1 MKHAN
6 FLHLL
11 LVALLLVVA
20 VPVRAQGGPQAQL
33 KETVDAVLAVLRDGA
48 LDSAAKRE
56 RISPLVRARFDF
68 PTMAQWVLGPQ
79 WRQASAAEQ
88 ERFVG
93 LFSDLLEATYIGRI
107 DEYSGEQV
115 VFIGEQIED
124 RRAQVDTKV
133 MTRSAEIPINY
144 RLVSRGEQ
152 WLVFDVIIE
161 NVSLVRNY
169 RSSFSEIV
177 RREGM
182 QSLFA
187 QMEKRI
193 SELKA
198 GGGAG

>member
-1 MKHAN
+1 MKKISPLVLILISLI
-6 FLHLL
+6 FL
-11 LVALLLVVA
+11 VPAVVD
-20 VPVRAQGGPQAQL
+20 AQGGPQAQL
-33 KETVDAVLAVLRDGA
+33 SKTVDAVLEILRDQG
-48 LDSAAKRE
+48 LDSATKRE

-68 PTMAQWVLGPQ
+68 ATMAQWVLGPQ

-88 ERFVG
+88 ERFVA

-115 VFIGEQIED
+115 VFLGEQIED
-124 RRAQVDTKV
+124 RRAQVDSKV
-133 MTRSAEIPINY
+133 VTRSAEIPIGY
-144 RLVSRGEQ
+144 RLVSRGED

-182 QSLFA
+182 SGLFA
-187 QMEKRI
+187 QMEQRI

-198 GGGAG
+198 GGKAG